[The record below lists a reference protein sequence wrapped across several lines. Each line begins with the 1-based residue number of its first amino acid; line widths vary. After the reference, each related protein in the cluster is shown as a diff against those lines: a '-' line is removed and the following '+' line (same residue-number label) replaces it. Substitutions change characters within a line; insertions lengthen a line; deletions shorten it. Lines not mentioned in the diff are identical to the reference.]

1 VMKWRWR
8 LRTMLIFVAISTVIT
23 WGVYL
28 RRRSDAFRGLASREA
43 GIKAKLLE
51 MALDADVK
59 ATQYKKFAESLA
71 RGGMVSVYET
81 NDPRMRK
88 SNRAFLA
95 EAAAWWPER
104 AAEFRSQAA
113 DHGEREARFLRIASR
128 PWESL
133 SPESLSQDAD
143 RLRRIALEH
152 ADREVFC
159 RDWAD
164 SCRADESIFTD
175 MSQESPADT
184 TEDRRAEFANTAE
197 VYARQS
203 KEGLIQSVWHT
214 TMRRKYLRAASH
226 PGESVPPDS
235 PNPNLR

>member
-1 VMKWRWR
+1 
-8 LRTMLIFVAISTVIT
+8 MLILVAFSAVTT

-59 ATQYKKFAESLA
+59 ATRYKEYAESLA
-71 RGGMVSVYET
+71 RSGMVSVYET
-81 NDPRMRK
+81 NDPRMRE

-95 EAAAWWPER
+95 EEAAWWPER

-113 DHGEREARFLRIASR
+113 NHGEREARFLRVTSR

-133 SPESLSQDAD
+133 SPEWLSQGAD

-152 ADREVFC
+152 AEREVFC

-164 SCRADESIFTD
+164 GCRADESIFID
-175 MSQESPADT
+175 KSREPAAAT
-184 TEDRRAEFANTAE
+184 AEDRRAEFAHTAE

-226 PGESVPPDS
+226 PGDPVPPDS

>member
-1 VMKWRWR
+1 MKWRWR
-8 LRTMLIFVAISTVIT
+8 LRAMLILVAFSAVTT

-28 RRRSDAFRGLASREA
+28 KRRSDAFRGLASREA
-43 GIKAKLLE
+43 GIKGKLSE

-59 ATQYKKFAESLA
+59 ATWYKDYAESLA

-81 NDPRMRK
+81 NDPRLRE

-95 EAAAWWPER
+95 EEAAWWPER
-104 AAEFRSQAA
+104 AVEFRSQAA
-113 DHGEREARFLRIASR
+113 DHGEREARFLRVASR

-133 SPESLSQDAD
+133 SPEWLSQDAD

-152 ADREVFC
+152 AEREVFC
-159 RDWAD
+159 RNWAD
-164 SCRADESIFTD
+164 GCRRDESIFAD
-175 MSQESPADT
+175 KSREPPAAT
-184 TEDRRAEFANTAE
+184 AEDRRAEFANMAE

-203 KEGLIQSVWHT
+203 QEGLIQSVWHT

-226 PGESVPPDS
+226 PEEPVPPDS